1 STQLPANDGWTDA
14 DRWSNM
20 LADTL
25 NTTVYNYGKSGAS
38 AQYFADN
45 TNNVM
50 TNLIADNPKYC
61 IIMLGLNKHP
71 GGTAGERTA
80 GQTIINT
87 LKGADIIP
95 VIMSTGMSVDYANGH
110 YSFNRDSDIIERD
123 TVWRNLADENELGYI
138 DIWQRSLDEIADGR
152 TRTIAGVTYEAWDW
166 RIRNENACPNDDIF
180 APHAGHDIQAG
191 VKTNVQDNYPNH
203 IDLGSTWFTNIHLN
217 RHGSFV
223 VQNEIGQYFRTLVNF
238 DSVTLKP
245 TSGSVFETQ
254 TYEITGLSAS
264 TDYIYVVRS
273 QNSEGTAYSSVRTF
287 TTSSGGSVVN
297 EDTISV
303 SVTSS
308 ENDIGYT
315 LSSNSVNT
323 TSTVIYAGFNNSAR
337 YSVFNVDLSSANL
350 TGATITAAVCSVWNY
365 TSRAD
370 SFRVIVTL
378 SDTVNAVIPTS
389 RDIAEAQAKTTAYAV
404 FEKQDET
411 TWS

>member
-1 STQLPANDGWTDA
+1 EYQGEGVPVTGDKPLVVAGEVTPDSEGGDLNISVYSGGIPTTNKLFYAPVSTLFSSDGKSGIALIGSSSTQLPANDGWTDA

-61 IIMLGLNKHP
+61 IIMLGLNKTP

-87 LKGADIIP
+87 LKGAGIIP

-110 YSFNRDSDIIERD
+110 YSFNRDFDIIERD

-152 TRTIAGVTYEAWDW
+152 TRTIAGVTYDAWDW
-166 RIRNENACPNDDIF
+166 RIRNVNACPNDDIF

-238 DSVTLKP
+238 DSVTLTP

-254 TYEITGLSAS
+254 TYEIT
-264 TDYIYVVRS
+264 
-273 QNSEGTAYSSVRTF
+273 
-287 TTSSGGSVVN
+287 
-297 EDTISV
+297 
-303 SVTSS
+303 
-308 ENDIGYT
+308 
-315 LSSNSVNT
+315 
-323 TSTVIYAGFNNSAR
+323 
-337 YSVFNVDLSSANL
+337 
-350 TGATITAAVCSVWNY
+350 
-365 TSRAD
+365 
-370 SFRVIVTL
+370 
-378 SDTVNAVIPTS
+378 
-389 RDIAEAQAKTTAYAV
+389 
-404 FEKQDET
+404 
-411 TWS
+411 